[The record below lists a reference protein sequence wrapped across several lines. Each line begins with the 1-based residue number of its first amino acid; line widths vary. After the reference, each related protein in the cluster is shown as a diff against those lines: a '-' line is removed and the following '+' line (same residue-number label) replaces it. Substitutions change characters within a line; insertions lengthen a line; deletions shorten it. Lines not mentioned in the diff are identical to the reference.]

1 MFSQFALHERLL
13 KAVAELKFVE
23 PTPVQAA
30 AIPLALQGRDL
41 RVTAQTGSGKTAA
54 FVLPILNRL
63 IGPAKIRVSIKTLI
77 LLPTRELAQQTLK
90 EVERFSQFT
99 FIKSG
104 LITGGEDFKV
114 QAAMLRKV
122 PDILIGTP
130 GRMIEQLNAG
140 NLDLK
145 EVEVL
150 VLDEADRM
158 LDMGFAEDVQRL
170 VDECVNRQQTMLFSA
185 TTGGSG
191 LREMIAKVLNNP
203 EHLQLN
209 AVSQLN
215 STTRQQIITAD
226 HNQHK
231 EQIVNWLLANETYE
245 KAIVFTNTRAMADRI
260 YGRLVAQE
268 YKAFVLHGEKDQ
280 KDRKLAIDRLKQGGV
295 KILVATDVAARGLDV
310 DGLDMVI
317 NFDMPRSG
325 DEYVHRIGRTGRRR
339 QRRPGDFA
347 DLPRRLEPDVEH
359 RALSQAE
366 LRAPHH
372 QGSQRHVRRT
382 EKGQGVGQGRWRE
395 EEKGRRQGRQEKNRR
410 QGPDQ
415 TQDRQP
421 PEDRRPV
428 AGQQGRHG
436 PAQAPQARGAERLSE
451 LALALHEKT
460 GPWVRFFYAQMNL
473 TRRPWRGDLSPLGRE
488 AALNLA
494 TRYVRL
500 IGRAASAQRG

>member
-30 AIPLALQGRDL
+30 AIPLALEGRDL

-63 IGPAKIRVSIKTLI
+63 IGPAKVRVSIKTLI

-158 LDMGFAEDVQRL
+158 LDMGFADDVQRL
-170 VDECVNRQQTMLFSA
+170 VSECVNRQQTMLFSA
-185 TTGGSG
+185 TTGGST
-191 LREMIAKVLNNP
+191 LRDMVAKVLNNP
-203 EHLQLN
+203 EHLQVNNVSDLN
-209 AVSQLN
+209 A
-215 STTRQQIITAD
+215 TTRQQIVMAD
-226 HNQHK
+226 HNVHK
-231 EQIVNWLLANETYE
+231 EQILNWLLANETYQ
-245 KAIVFTNTRAMADRI
+245 KAIVFTNTRAAADRI

-280 KDRKLAIDRLKQGGV
+280 KDRKLAIDRLKAGGV

-325 DEYVHRIGRTGRRR
+325 DEYVHRIGRTGRAGNDGLAISLICH
-339 QRRPGDFA
+339 GDWNLMSSIERYLKQSF
-347 DLPRRLEPDVEH
+347 E
-359 RALSQAE
+359 
-366 LRAPHH
+366 
-372 QGSQRHVRRT
+372 RRT
-382 EKGQGVGQGRWRE
+382 IKEVKG
-395 EEKGRRQGRQEKNRR
+395 
-410 QGPDQ
+410 
-415 TQDRQP
+415 TY
-421 PEDRRPV
+421 
-428 AGQQGRHG
+428 
-436 PAQAPQARGAERLSE
+436 
-451 LALALHEKT
+451 T
-460 GPWVRFFYAQMNL
+460 GPKKVKASGKAVGVKKKKTDAKGDKKKVGAKSPTKRKIANRPKTDNL
-473 TRRPWRGDLSPLGRE
+473 SLVSKDGMALLKRRKPE
-488 AALNLA
+488 AP
-494 TRYVRL
+494 
-500 IGRAASAQRG
+500 AAE

>member
-1 MFSQFALHERLL
+1 MYFFEVAPVFSQFALHERLL

-54 FVLPILNRL
+54 FVLPILHRL
-63 IGPAKIRVSIKTLI
+63 IGPAKVRVSIKTLI

-158 LDMGFAEDVQRL
+158 LDMGFADDVQRL
-170 VDECVNRQQTMLFSA
+170 VAECVNRQQTMLFSA
-185 TTGGSG
+185 TTGGST
-191 LREMIAKVLNNP
+191 LRDMVAKVLNNP
-203 EHLQLN
+203 EHLQVNNVSDLN
-209 AVSQLN
+209 A
-215 STTRQQIITAD
+215 TTRQQIVTAD
-226 HNQHK
+226 HNVHK
-231 EQIVNWLLANETYE
+231 EQILNWLLANETYQ
-245 KAIVFTNTRAMADRI
+245 KAIVFTNTRAAADRI
-260 YGRLVAQE
+260 YGRLVAQD

-280 KDRKLAIDRLKQGGV
+280 KDRKLAIDRLKAGGV

-325 DEYVHRIGRTGRRR
+325 DEYVHRIGRTGRAGNDGLAISLICH
-339 QRRPGDFA
+339 GDWN
-347 DLPRRLEPDVEH
+347 LMSSIERYLK
-359 RALSQAE
+359 QAFE
-366 LRAPHH
+366 
-372 QGSQRHVRRT
+372 RRT
-382 EKGQGVGQGRWRE
+382 IKEVKG
-395 EEKGRRQGRQEKNRR
+395 
-410 QGPDQ
+410 
-415 TQDRQP
+415 TY
-421 PEDRRPV
+421 
-428 AGQQGRHG
+428 
-436 PAQAPQARGAERLSE
+436 
-451 LALALHEKT
+451 T
-460 GPWVRFFYAQMNL
+460 GPKKVKASGKAVGVKKKKTDAKGDKKKAGAKSPTKRKIANRPKTDNL
-473 TRRPWRGDLSPLGRE
+473 SLVSKDGMAPLKRRKPE
-488 AALNLA
+488 AP
-494 TRYVRL
+494 
-500 IGRAASAQRG
+500 AAE

>member
-1 MFSQFALHERLL
+1 M
-13 KAVAELKFVE
+13 
-23 PTPVQAA
+23 
-30 AIPLALQGRDL
+30 
-41 RVTAQTGSGKTAA
+41 
-54 FVLPILNRL
+54 LPILNRL
-63 IGPAKIRVSIKTLI
+63 IGPAKVRVSIKTLI

-170 VDECVNRQQTMLFSA
+170 VDECTNRQQTMLFSA

-245 KAIVFTNTRAMADRI
+245 KGHRVHQHPGH
-260 YGRLVAQE
+260 GRPHLRPP
-268 YKAFVLHGEKDQ
+268 GGPG
-280 KDRKLAIDRLKQGGV
+280 IQGV
-295 KILVATDVAARGLDV
+295 RTARRERPEGPQA
-310 DGLDMVI
+310 G
-317 NFDMPRSG
+317 
-325 DEYVHRIGRTGRRR
+325 HRPSQAGRR
-339 QRRPGDFA
+339 
-347 DLPRRLEPDVEH
+347 
-359 RALSQAE
+359 
-366 LRAPHH
+366 
-372 QGSQRHVRRT
+372 
-382 EKGQGVGQGRWRE
+382 EKSSS
-395 EEKGRRQGRQEKNRR
+395 
-410 QGPDQ
+410 
-415 TQDRQP
+415 P
-421 PEDRRPV
+421 P
-428 AGQQGRHG
+428 
-436 PAQAPQARGAERLSE
+436 
-451 LALALHEKT
+451 T
-460 GPWVRFFYAQMNL
+460 
-473 TRRPWRGDLSPLGRE
+473 SPL
-488 AALNLA
+488 AAWTWKAWTWSSTSTCPAAVMSTCIASVVPVVPA
-494 TRYVRL
+494 TTAWRSR
-500 IGRAASAQRG
+500 